1 METSSRQQTLQSI
14 IQCWKDR
21 IICMSPKGEGYHA
34 YLIDISTGDTINY
47 IHADCNQL
55 RHIATNYDQLLPKIK
70 SQYNGY
76 LKEAILNT
84 IKYEATR
91 RAFRKQHQWIHDS
104 YQYLIEV
111 KKNHID
117 RQNSDFKRLKAI
129 IQEQKQDIIRL
140 KRECRSNL
148 AQLHTESLLKQKEQ
162 EIERKNYEI
171 QQLKQQLLAS
181 DREIDQ
187 LKSELNTGLKELKLK
202 YKWLIAQFIQEL
214 TQQQQHSRRNKSL
227 RSCQKLF
234 QKAQNKIVKLRAE
247 NANLRQQN
255 DGLNNQLRILTAK

>member
-1 METSSRQQTLQSI
+1 METLSPQQTLQSI

-21 IICMSPKGEGYHA
+21 IICMSPKGEGYNA
-34 YLIDISTGDTINY
+34 YLVDLSTGDTINY

-55 RHIATNYDQLLPKIK
+55 RHIATNYDKLLPKIK
-70 SQYNGY
+70 SQYSGY

-111 KKNHID
+111 KKNHLD
-117 RQNSDFKRLKAI
+117 RQNSDVKRLKVI

-140 KRECRSNL
+140 KSECRSNL
-148 AQLHTESLLKQKEQ
+148 TQLHTESLLKQKKQ
-162 EIERKNYEI
+162 EIKCRNHEI

-181 DREIDQ
+181 DREIDR
-187 LKSELNTGLKELKLK
+187 LKTEFNTGLKELKLK
-202 YKWLIAQFIQEL
+202 YKWLIAQFIQER
-214 TQQQQHSRRNKSL
+214 TEQQQHLRKNKSL
-227 RSCQKLF
+227 QSCQKLF
-234 QKAQNKIVKLRAE
+234 QKAQNKIIKLRAE
-247 NANLRQQN
+247 NANLRQRN
-255 DGLNNQLRILTAK
+255 DGLNYQLRILTAK